1 MPAGRS
7 PPILPRLNPL
17 TAGHSAGRKPP
28 MPYKFAMQRMR
39 ERQRLAK
46 GMKQIAAIGG
56 AVAPPKRVD
65 VLAAKT
71 APTHSAPARALERA
85 GHVTR
90 QAQRDMVAHEAQQPA
105 RDAAAT
111 TPEPHSLRPPRLV
124 EVGRYAGLKNAQP
137 VECCQLPQTRKPLL

>member
-17 TAGHSAGRKPP
+17 TAGRIAGRKPP
-28 MPYKFAMQRMR
+28 MPYKVAVQRMR

-56 AVAPPKRVD
+56 AVAPPKRVE

-71 APTHSAPARALERA
+71 ATTHTAPARVLERT
-85 GHVTR
+85 GRVTR
-90 QAQRDMVAHEAQQPA
+90 QGQRDLVADEAKQAA
-105 RDAAAT
+105 RDAAAAA
-111 TPEPHSLRPPRLV
+111 PEPHSLRPPQLV
-124 EVGRYAGLKNAQP
+124 KAGRYAELKNGQP
-137 VECCQLPQTRKPLL
+137 G

>member
-17 TAGHSAGRKPP
+17 TAGRKPP
-28 MPYKFAMQRMR
+28 MPYKVAVQRMR

-65 VLAAKT
+65 MLATRT
-71 APTHSAPARALERA
+71 AALSPPPARAREHAEGIRQKRQQDAERE
-85 GHVTR
+85 TP
-90 QAQRDMVAHEAQQPA
+90 QASS
-105 RDAAAT
+105 DATA
-111 TPEPHSLRPPRLV
+111 PPNIRPPRV
-124 EVGRYAGLKNAQP
+124 ETGRYVSLKNQQP
-137 VECCQLPQTRKPLL
+137 G